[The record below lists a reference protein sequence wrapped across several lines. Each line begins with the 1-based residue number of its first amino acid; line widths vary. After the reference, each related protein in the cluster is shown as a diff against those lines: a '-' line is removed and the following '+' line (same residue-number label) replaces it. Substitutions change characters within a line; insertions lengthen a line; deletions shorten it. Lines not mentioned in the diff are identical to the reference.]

1 MNVTATTDKEVS
13 DDEHLDLG
21 EHRVTR
27 ETARDETGA
36 PYEFYRCV
44 DCGKEQVDRAAF
56 TDEAVG
62 ADKCDGVVVASDG
75 GIVLDDEE
83 TDECEECAEL
93 DGLPC
98 FECYMKERGHGVGG
112 A

>member
-1 MNVTATTDKEVS
+1 MKVTATTDKEVS

-56 TDEAVG
+56 TAEAVD
-62 ADKCDGVVVASDG
+62 ADKCD
-75 GIVLDDEE
+75 
-83 TDECEECAEL
+83 ECAEL
-93 DGLPC
+93 DGGPTSSC
-98 FECYMKERGHGVGG
+98 DVRRNVTR
-112 A
+112 